1 MFLALIQKQLKL
13 IWRSPQELLVLLV
26 MPIALISIIGFAI
39 GPLLDGDNEALQIS
53 IAIVQ
58 HEDEEL
64 ALEAFLQEASASFQL
79 DDQMQQSLK
88 EMLPISM
95 LVNQLLENEEMK
107 QFIHVKYINPSEIN
121 KARSDGEYGAILE
134 IPKGFTNQFYM
145 SIFAN
150 EEQPALQVYLNNNKE
165 ITSTV
170 VKGILDAYQ
179 YQFTLMTELSSKGF
193 INEDFILPTANFTS
207 SIQTINQQE
216 PISTSAY
223 YSFGM
228 SVMFILYWAG
238 TIAGQ
243 AFLEKHMH
251 IFDRIILAN
260 IHPAKYLLSIIVS
273 TVILA
278 MLQMPILFAYTYFIF
293 DISFDPW
300 PLYLLITFMIALVVG
315 SIAALLSS
323 LNYRFNSPEASNFFG
338 SALVALLSLVG
349 GSFFNLNSFA
359 PTIAKL
365 GNWTPNGAALQG
377 YITIQQGGGLDQ
389 IMPYIGI
396 LSILFVICFISAFL
410 LFPRKGGIA

>member
-13 IWRSPQELLVLLV
+13 IWRSPQELLVLLL
-26 MPIALISIIGFAI
+26 MPLALISIIGFAI
-39 GPLLDGDNEALQIS
+39 GPLIDGNSESLQVK
-53 IAIVQ
+53 IAVAQ
-58 HEDEEL
+58 HEDEQL
-64 ALEAFLQEASASFQL
+64 ALDAFLQSTSFQI
-79 DDQMQQSLK
+79 DEQMQQSLK
-88 EMLPISM
+88 KMLPISM

-107 QFIHVKYINPSEIN
+107 QFIQVEHIEPNEIE
-121 KARSDGEYGAILE
+121 KSRSDGNYGAIIE
-134 IPKGFTNQFYM
+134 IPRGFTKQFFM
-145 SIFAN
+145 SIFAE

-165 ITSTV
+165 ISSTV

-179 YQFTLMTELSSKGF
+179 NQYTLMTELSSKGF
-193 INEDFILPTANFTS
+193 INEDFTLPKANFSS
-207 SIQTINQQE
+207 SIQTINQQK

-228 SVMFILYWAG
+228 CVMFILYWAG

-243 AFLEKHMH
+243 AFLEKYMH

-260 IHPAKYLLSIIVS
+260 IQPAKYLLSIIIS

-278 MLQMPILFAYTYFIF
+278 MLQMPILFTYAHLMF

-300 PLYLLITFMIALVVG
+300 PLYLFVTFMLALVVG
-315 SIAALLSS
+315 SIAAPLSS
-323 LNYRFNSPEASNFFG
+323 LNYRLNSPEASNLFG
-338 SALVALLSLVG
+338 SAFVAILSLLG
-349 GSFFNLNSFA
+349 GSFFNLSSFA

-365 GNWTPNGAALQG
+365 GNWTPNGAAFQG
-377 YITIQQGGGLDQ
+377 YIAIQQGGSVEQ

-396 LSILFVICFISAFL
+396 LSILFIICFISAFL

>member
-39 GPLLDGDNEALQIS
+39 GPLLGGNSEALQVN

-58 HEDEEL
+58 HEDEQL
-64 ALEAFLQEASASFQL
+64 ALKDFLQNAPFQL
-79 DDQMQQSLK
+79 EEQMQQDLK
-88 EMLPISM
+88 QMLPVSM

-107 QFIHVKYINPSEIN
+107 QFIDVKHIEPSEVK
-121 KARSDGEYGAILE
+121 KARSDGHYGAIIE
-134 IPKGFTNQFYM
+134 IPKGFTKQFFM
-145 SIFAN
+145 SIFAE

-165 ITSTV
+165 LSSTV
-170 VKGILDAYQ
+170 VQGILDAYQ
-179 YQFTLMTELSSKGF
+179 DQFTLMTELSSKGY
-193 INEDFILPTANFTS
+193 IHEDFILPTANFTS

-228 SVMFILYWAG
+228 SVMFILYTAG

-278 MLQMPILFAYTYFIF
+278 MLQMSILFAYAHYIF

-300 PLYLLITFMIALVVG
+300 PLYLFVTFMIALVVG

-323 LNYRFNSPEASNFFG
+323 LNYRLNSPEASNLFG
-338 SALVALLSLVG
+338 SPFVAILSLLG
-349 GSFFNLNSFA
+349 GSFFNLSSFA
-359 PTIAKL
+359 PAIASL
-365 GNWTPNGAALQG
+365 GSWTPNGAAMQG
-377 YITIQQGGGLDQ
+377 YIAIQQGGGLDQ

-396 LSILFVICFISAFL
+396 LSILSTICFISAFY

>member
-13 IWRSPQELLVLLV
+13 IWRSPQELLVLLL
-26 MPIALISIIGFAI
+26 MPLALISIIGFAI
-39 GPLLDGDNEALQIS
+39 GPLIDGNSESLQVK
-53 IAIVQ
+53 IAVAQ
-58 HEDEEL
+58 HEDEQL
-64 ALEAFLQEASASFQL
+64 ALDAFLQSTSFQI
-79 DDQMQQSLK
+79 DEQMQQSLK
-88 EMLPISM
+88 KMLPISM

-107 QFIHVKYINPSEIN
+107 QFIQVEHIEPNEIE
-121 KARSDGEYGAILE
+121 KSRSDGNYGAIIE
-134 IPKGFTNQFYM
+134 IPRGFTKQFFM
-145 SIFAN
+145 SIFAE

-165 ITSTV
+165 ISSTV

-179 YQFTLMTELSSKGF
+179 NQYTLMTELSSKGF
-193 INEDFILPTANFTS
+193 INEDFTLPKANFSS
-207 SIQTINQQE
+207 SIQTINQQK

-228 SVMFILYWAG
+228 CVMFILYWAG

-243 AFLEKHMH
+243 AFLEKYMH

-260 IHPAKYLLSIIVS
+260 IQPAKYLLSIIIS

-278 MLQMPILFAYTYFIF
+278 MLQMPILFAYAHLMF

-300 PLYLLITFMIALVVG
+300 PLYLFVTFMLALVVG

-323 LNYRFNSPEASNFFG
+323 LNYRLNSPEASNLFG
-338 SALVALLSLVG
+338 SAFVAILSLLG
-349 GSFFNLNSFA
+349 GSFFNLSSFA

-365 GNWTPNGAALQG
+365 GNWTPNGAAFQG
-377 YITIQQGGGLDQ
+377 YIAIQQGGSVEQ

-396 LSILFVICFISAFL
+396 LSILFIICFISAFL